1 MRCVRVVIANR
12 NPLISRSLADLLC
25 AEGNFEVIASCATI
39 SECVG
44 LVRAQSPDIAIIERL
59 MSSKIPGQD
68 ILAAVAAAC
77 FFTRVV
83 FLAASSEP
91 DDISTITTC
100 ELPLKGS
107 TLARCLVQIVIG
119 HAPANSVPC
128 QKGALRHQNNSA
140 RIDTPGQPLTYLT
153 EREREIMHEI
163 SEGISNKEAAR
174 RLNISEG
181 TIKLHLHHIYHK
193 LSIKNRAEL
202 VAMVTTHSGAAWLVV

>member
-12 NPLISRSLADLLC
+12 NPLISQNLADLLH
-25 AEGNFEVIASCATI
+25 AEGNFEVIASCVTI

-44 LVRAQSPDIAIIERL
+44 LVRARSPDIAIIERL

-68 ILAAVAAAC
+68 ILAAVASAC

-91 DDISTITTC
+91 DDISVITSY
-100 ELPLKGS
+100 EWPLKGS
-107 TLARCLVQIVIG
+107 TVARCLAQIVIG
-119 HAPANSVPC
+119 HSPANSTPNPTS
-128 QKGALRHQNNSA
+128 ASRHQNKPA
-140 RIDTPGQPLTYLT
+140 RVETPGQPLSYLT

-202 VAMVTTHSGAAWLVV
+202 VAMATTHSGPAWLVV

>member
-12 NPLISRSLADLLC
+12 NPLISQNLADLLH

-44 LVRAQSPDIAIIERL
+44 LVRARSPDIAIIERL

-68 ILAAVAAAC
+68 ILAAVGSAC

-91 DDISTITTC
+91 DDISVITSY
-100 ELPLKGS
+100 EWPLKGS
-107 TLARCLVQIVIG
+107 TVARCLAQIVTAHG
-119 HAPANSVPC
+119 SANSTPSP
-128 QKGALRHQNNSA
+128 KSASRHQNKPA
-140 RIDTPGQPLTYLT
+140 RIETPGQPLAYLT

-202 VAMVTTHSGAAWLVV
+202 VAMATTHSEPAWLVV